1 MSFDGVQILASLEAS
16 SPYPSKTSPQ
26 DILTKGAL
34 EFLVILQRSFNE
46 RRKKLLKVRQ
56 ERQKSIEAGNL
67 PSFLEETKHIRD
79 DPSWQGPTP
88 GPGLIDRRVE
98 ITGPP
103 ERKMIINALNSDVAT
118 YMSDFEDSMAPTW
131 ENVVWGQVNLYDA
144 VRDQAGFTAK
154 ETGKEY
160 KVKSAD
166 ERSNAIPTLLV
177 RPRGWHMVEKHVLVD
192 GEPIS
197 ASIFDFGLYFYHNAK
212 ILIKSGKGPYYYLP
226 KMEAYQEAR
235 LWNDI
240 FNVAQDYFAIPR
252 GTIRATVLIETLTGA
267 LEMEEIIFELRQHS
281 AGLNCG
287 RWDYI
292 FSTIKKLRKFDDK
305 VLPDRG
311 DVTMTVHFMAS
322 YVKRLIQVC
331 HKRGV
336 HAMGGMAAQIPIK
349 GDVAANDAAME
360 RVRADKLREATAGH
374 DGTWVAHPAL
384 AYIANDVF
392 NAHMIAPNQ
401 IFYRP
406 ELDVDGY
413 VFVKDEDLLNTKI
426 EGGKITEEGIRKN
439 IFIGLSY
446 MEAWLRGSGC
456 VPIDSLME
464 DAATAEVSRAQLN
477 SWVLH
482 GVTTA
487 DTGAKVTPELNAKIL
502 KEETEKLVVKAGEG
516 NKFELAAKY
525 FLPEITGEKFSDF
538 LTTLLY
544 DEIATPEKNQ
554 PLDLSTLKA

>member
-1 MSFDGVQILASLEAS
+1 MPAKNVQILAALDDKSDF
-16 SPYPSKTSPQ
+16 PSGTTPK
-26 DILTKGAL
+26 DILTKKAL
-34 EFLVILQRSFNE
+34 HFLTILHQAFGQ
-46 RRKKLLKVRQ
+46 RRKDLLDARVA
-56 ERQKSIEAGNL
+56 RQKDIESGNL
-67 PSFLEETKHIRD
+67 PTFPEETKHIRE
-79 DPSWQGPTP
+79 DPTWQGPIP
-88 GPGLIDRRVE
+88 GKGLTDRRVE

-103 ERKMIINALNSDVAT
+103 DRKMIVNALNSDVST
-118 YMSDFEDSMAPTW
+118 YMSDFEDSLAPTW
-131 ENVVWGQVNLYDA
+131 QNVTWGQVNLYDA
-144 VRDQAGFTAK
+144 VRDNVNFSVAG
-154 ETGKEY
+154 GKEY
-160 KVKSAD
+160 KIKTQS
-166 ERSNAIPTLLV
+166 ERSNALPTILV
-177 RPRGWHMVEKHVLVD
+177 RPRGWHMVEKHLVID

-197 ASIFDFGLYFYHNAK
+197 ASIFDFGLYFFHNAK
-212 ILIKSGKGPYYYLP
+212 ALVESGKGPYFYLP
-226 KMEAYQEAR
+226 KMESYHEAR

-240 FNVAQDYFAIPR
+240 FNFAQDYLEIPR

-267 LEMEEIIFELRQHS
+267 FEMEEIIFELRQHS

-292 FSTIKKLRKFDDK
+292 FSTIKRLRTFKDK

-322 YVKRLIQVC
+322 YVKHLIEVC
-331 HKRGV
+331 HRRGV

-360 RVRADKLREATAGH
+360 RVKADKLREATAGH

-384 AYIANDVF
+384 AYIANDIF
-392 NAHMIAPNQ
+392 NEYMPGANQ
-401 IFYRP
+401 IYYRP
-406 ELDVDGY
+406 EKD
-413 VFVKDEDLLNTKI
+413 VKDYVHVQGKDLLDTSI
-426 EGGKITEEGIRKN
+426 SGGKITEAGIRKN
-439 IFIGLSY
+439 IYIGLSY
-446 MEAWLRGSGC
+446 MEAWLRGAGC

-477 SWVLH
+477 QWVTH

-487 DTGAKVTPELNAKIL
+487 DTGVKITAELNSKIL
-502 KEETEKLVVKAGEG
+502 KEETDKLVASAKEG

-544 DEIATPEKNQ
+544 DEIATTQETSI
-554 PLDLSTLKA
+554 DLESLRP

>member
-1 MSFDGVQILASLEAS
+1 MSFSGVKILATLESS
-16 SPYPSKTSPQ
+16 SPYPSGTSPQ
-26 DILTKGAL
+26 DILTQGAL
-34 EFLVILQRSFNE
+34 KFLIILQKAFNQ
-46 RRKKLLKVRQ
+46 RRKNLLK
-56 ERQKSIEAGNL
+56 ERIECQKDIDAGNL
-67 PSFLEETKHIRD
+67 PTFLEETKHIRD
-79 DPSWQGPTP
+79 DPSWQGPSP
-88 GPGLIDRRVE
+88 GKGLADRRVE

-103 ERKMIINALNSDVAT
+103 ERKMIINALNANVST

-131 ENVVWGQVNLYDA
+131 DNVIWGQVNLYDA
-144 VRDQAGFTAK
+144 IRNNANFT
-154 ETGKEY
+154 TGGKEY
-160 KVKSAD
+160 KINAASGCAKSL
-166 ERSNAIPTLLV
+166 PTLLV

-192 GEPIS
+192 DEPMS
-197 ASIFDFGLYFYHNAK
+197 ASIFDFGLFFYHNAK
-212 ILIKSGKGPYYYLP
+212 ALLEAGKGPYFYLP
-226 KMEAYQEAR
+226 KMESYHEAR

-240 FNVAQDYFAIPR
+240 FNVAQDYFEIPR

-267 LEMEEIIFELRQHS
+267 YQMEEIIFELRQHS
-281 AGLNCG
+281 SGLNCG

-292 FSTIKKLRKFDDK
+292 FSVIKKLRNFSDK

-311 DVTMTVHFMAS
+311 DVTMTVPFMAS

-349 GDVAANDAAME
+349 NDPEANEAAMI

-384 AYIANDVF
+384 ASIANEIFDKY
-392 NAHMIAPNQ
+392 MPAPNQ
-401 IFYRP
+401 IYFRP
-406 ELDVDGY
+406 EKDLDGY
-413 VFVKDEDLLNTKI
+413 VAVQNDDLVNTSI
-426 EGGKITEEGIRKN
+426 DNGKITEKGIRKN
-439 IFIGLSY
+439 IYIGLCY

-477 SWVLH
+477 QWVKH
-482 GVTTA
+482 GVTTD
-487 DTGAKVTPELNAKIL
+487 DTKAKITPELNAKIL
-502 KEETEKLVVKAGEG
+502 KEVTEELLANAPKDNRFET
-516 NKFELAAKY
+516 AAKF

-544 DEIATPEKNQ
+544 DEIAQTAGNQ
-554 PLDLSTLKA
+554 PLDLTSLRA